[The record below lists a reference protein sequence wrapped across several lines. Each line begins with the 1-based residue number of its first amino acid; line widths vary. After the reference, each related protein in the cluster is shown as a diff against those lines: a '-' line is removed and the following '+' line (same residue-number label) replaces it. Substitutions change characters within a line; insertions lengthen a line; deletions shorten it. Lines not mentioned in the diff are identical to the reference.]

1 MFSYIFVGVAGGVVY
16 SQKESV
22 VWGSAIWL
30 MVGGTPAGF
39 AGAFVLQYISNI
51 VVKLVLCEVL
61 SCLALD
67 IRNIAFSKTPPR
79 NTHCS
84 PDVYCRTAHLASRAV
99 NPTSAFSICLSSH
112 AHPLVRQGECHRRI
126 TSTPPLSLTT
136 IAAAATT
143 RPSRHT
149 NTPGPCRGP
158 GRCAGDV
165 LRGILAVQ
173 DALRKARG

>member
-1 MFSYIFVGVAGGVVY
+1 MFSYIFVGIAGGVVY

-67 IRNIAFSKTPPR
+67 IRNIAVSNAPTRAILLLPPLLPPPPLPLTLQYPAVAPHMWPR
-79 NTHCS
+79 VLTITHPRS
-84 PDVYCRTAHLASRAV
+84 IYAYRAMPPTHNL
-99 NPTSAFSICLSSH
+99 NPTALTNYYSRHHSTFPPHQH
-112 AHPLVRQGECHRRI
+112 AR
-126 TSTPPLSLTT
+126 PLS
-136 IAAAATT
+136 
-143 RPSRHT
+143 RR
-149 NTPGPCRGP
+149 RQM
-158 GRCAGDV
+158 RW
-165 LRGILAVQ
+165 
-173 DALRKARG
+173 

>member
-51 VVKLVLCEVL
+51 VVKLVLCEAL

-67 IRNIAFSKTPPR
+67 IRNIAVSKTPTPQQTLQSSR
-79 NTHCS
+79 LLSH
-84 PDVYCRTAHLASRAV
+84 RTSGLACCQSH
-99 NPTSAFSICLSSH
+99 IC
-112 AHPLVRQGECHRRI
+112 
-126 TSTPPLSLTT
+126 
-136 IAAAATT
+136 
-143 RPSRHT
+143 
-149 NTPGPCRGP
+149 
-158 GRCAGDV
+158 
-165 LRGILAVQ
+165 VQ
-173 DALRKARG
+173 HMLIEP